1 MKKIRLMIIEDNRML
16 RAGIA
21 AMFKKHTDILVV
33 SSVSNNEI
41 MQPVIEKR
49 KPDIILLDIGITPK
63 NTLQLVKE
71 IKKQIKEIK
80 VIVMGIVPI
89 QSTVRDF
96 IQAGVCGFILKDADA
111 FRFAKT
117 VLKVNKGLKVLPP
130 LLTGALFSQIV
141 NNAISGS
148 NKTIVDKSVRM
159 TKREKDVVALIAE
172 GFTNKEIAQKLGL
185 STYTV
190 KSHVHNILEKL
201 SLSTRVQIA
210 RTVHIQDSTKS
221 AIDNTSLLDE

>member
-16 RAGIA
+16 RASIA
-21 AMFKKHTDILVV
+21 AMFKKQPDFLLV

-49 KPDIILLDIGITPK
+49 KPDIVLLDIGLTAK
-63 NTLQLVKE
+63 NTLQLVRE

-80 VIVMGIVPI
+80 VIVMGIVPL

-111 FRFAKT
+111 LRFKET
-117 VLKVNKGLKVLPP
+117 ILKVNKGLKVLPP
-130 LLTGALFSQIV
+130 LLTGSLFSQIV
-141 NNAISGS
+141 SSVISSS
-148 NKTIVDKSVRM
+148 NTTIVDKSVKM
-159 TKREKDVVALIAE
+159 TKRERDVVALIAE
-172 GFTNKEIAQKLGL
+172 GLTNKEIAQKLEL
-185 STYTV
+185 SRYTV

-201 SLSTRVQIA
+201 SMSTRVQIA
-210 RTVHIQDSTKS
+210 RHIHLQNSIKTAVDK
-221 AIDNTSLLDE
+221 TSLLEE

>member
-21 AMFKKHTDILVV
+21 AMFKKQPDIFVV

-41 MQPVIEKR
+41 MQPIIEKR

-71 IKKQIKEIK
+71 IKKQLNEIK
-80 VIVMGIVPI
+80 VIVMGLVPI

-111 FRFAKT
+111 LRFKKT
-117 VLKVNKGLKVLPP
+117 ILKVNKGLKVLPP
-130 LLTGALFSQIV
+130 VLTGSLFSQIV
-141 NNAISGS
+141 NSAISGS

-221 AIDNTSLLDE
+221 AVDKTSLLDE